1 MTASVPRGTI
11 ERCDRMNMQQMMKQA
26 QKMQRQLAEAQD
38 QLAEVE
44 VSASTGGGMVKVT
57 GTADGQ
63 ITSIKIDGAALG
75 LDEDDTEMLE
85 DSVLAAITETL
96 SRAQEVTNQRLG
108 ALTGGMGMPG
118 MPGMF

>member
-1 MTASVPRGTI
+1 
-11 ERCDRMNMQQMMKQA
+11 MNMQQIMQQA

-38 QLAEVE
+38 QLSEVE

-63 ITSIKIDGAALG
+63 ISAIKIDGSALG

-85 DSVLAAITETL
+85 DAVLAAVTEML
-96 SRAQEVTNQRLG
+96 ARAQEVTNQRMS

-118 MPGMF
+118 MPGLF

>member
-1 MTASVPRGTI
+1 
-11 ERCDRMNMQQMMKQA
+11 MNMQQMMKQA

-63 ITSIKIDGAALG
+63 ITGITINGAVLG